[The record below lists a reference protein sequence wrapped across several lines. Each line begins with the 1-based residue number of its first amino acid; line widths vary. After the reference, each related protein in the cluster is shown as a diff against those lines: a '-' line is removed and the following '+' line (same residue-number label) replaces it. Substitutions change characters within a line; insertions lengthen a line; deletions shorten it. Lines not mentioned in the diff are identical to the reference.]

1 MSQVIGMQEEL
12 SVPPQADPAGILGV
26 GAAVLSSH
34 TYPISS
40 DIQSWVL
47 GLLWSCGHILPV
59 QAFFRLCL

>member
-1 MSQVIGMQEEL
+1 MQEEL

-40 DIQSWVL
+40 DIQSWE
-47 GLLWSCGHILPV
+47 
-59 QAFFRLCL
+59 AK